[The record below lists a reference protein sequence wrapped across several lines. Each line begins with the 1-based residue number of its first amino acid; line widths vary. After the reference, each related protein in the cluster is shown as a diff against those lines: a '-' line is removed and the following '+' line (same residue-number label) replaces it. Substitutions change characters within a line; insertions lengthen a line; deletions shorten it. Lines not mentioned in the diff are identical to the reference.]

1 LGGDENELRVVVQR
15 VFAQPFKDMSPSQIG
30 DRPVSPAGLLSLD
43 LMRLNATIGATQ
55 TKLDS
60 VALFSNGLQLNPNGI
75 VGQQPDELTDGPPQL
90 VAVTGLVRVAAR
102 EWHRVRSTYREERDK
117 SAVADEDKARY
128 RYPPILRV

>member
-1 LGGDENELRVVVQR
+1 
-15 VFAQPFKDMSPSQIG
+15 MH
-30 DRPVSPAGLLSLD
+30 LD
-43 LMRLNATIGATQ
+43 FTVGRTQ
-55 TKLDS
+55 AKLDS

-90 VAVTGLVRVAAR
+90 VAVTGRVGVAAW

-128 RYPPILRV
+128 RYPSILRV